1 MRLVY
6 ERWYRLHGI
15 FNHNK
20 LGRPK
25 LSTTLAIDL
34 PQLSMYHHVDMESP
48 AIGMPPESEF
58 TKNKA
63 HTYGMLFQHN
73 YSAVN
78 PATMLPYGVTARHR
92 HSLFAVE
99 NEFFKLNPIYKNL
112 RRNMNLSA
120 EKNNLIIQDYTLLPQ
135 TVGFRENRYGNWY
148 KFRNMFQT
156 VIDNI
161 NTLSK
166 QSQRQHYIE
175 LNAPTMVPPLSIMN
189 MVDQDY
195 GKNEPDAE
203 GVYLRQE
210 LLKKFSTYDQMFFLD
225 LWVWLG
231 TFRKKSFLAGLSD
244 LARART
250 NIIIR
255 SGANYTVLNL
265 AELDSWLMKPDVHDP
280 KAKLPSRVAKLRLL
294 GMLMYLSESRH
305 TLVLTDS
312 ADEEVIVD
320 DESDEADAAQQ
331 VDPEKSRNE
340 LFGSAAPTLRRLDI
354 DLDKIQGNTAPD
366 TKLVVHT
373 NNLTAQAT
381 TPLVPSDISDVN
393 PSDPTVMADEQILL
407 DQSDDEILKDL
418 EQLEYKFKQAE
429 IDAIEGID
437 YEKYQPPTTD
447 PEEAIYQAATSL
459 AGKVLMSEA
468 ELRRVVNKSGNYK
481 KIDNPWGGSGTFA
494 EAIAIKPEDVLI
506 SERTPIAESI
516 LGVTDESM
524 LSSSVAR
531 LNSQYITNMLH
542 KDIGNAILSVQQ
554 AGVILDDYKITHVEN
569 YNDSFDVHTIRL
581 IPVRGQPSTV
591 QLQIPTVRPDG
602 TFFVGGVRYRMRTQ
616 RGDLPI
622 RKTGPDKVVLTSY
635 YSKMFVKR
643 SERKVFNY
651 ASWIT
656 GKLIAI
662 GWAEDNADITNL
674 SLANVTNM
682 DFNGSRVYSAVAT
695 RISGFVSKG
704 YTFNFDAKK
713 IVSLFGDTIAANK
726 TPVALNVSTGEWLQ
740 LTDDNQLVWHKGN
753 DTKPLGSFENWFGL
767 DTREAPLDT
776 AEIKLFGK
784 SIPLG
789 VLLAQHTGLGSLLKT
804 LGATYRTVPKGTQ
817 ANMQQYEYSI
827 RFEDESLILDR
838 RDQLTTLLMS
848 GFNRYHQHIK
858 QYSRYAFDKR
868 DIYGVL
874 FENAG
879 VGGRKTKDID
889 YMFKMWV
896 DHITRGLLEEMAMP
910 VDLFNLFIEAAK
922 LLMTDQYQDETD
934 ITYMR
939 DKGYERIA
947 GAIYSELANTIKAF
961 NARPNALNSSVN
973 IKPMEIWSQLQND
986 QSTTAVDESN
996 PIQALK
1002 DLEVVVFRGVGG
1014 RNSVSMTAPTRTFHS
1029 SGIGV
1034 TSEATV
1040 DNGDVGTISFTSADP
1055 NYTSVRGKTRRIN
1068 SLENNAAKIVST
1080 SMLLAPGADMDD

>member
-6 ERWYRLHGI
+6 ERWYRQHGI

-25 LSTTLAIDL
+25 LSSTLAIDL

-78 PATMLPYGVTARHR
+78 PATMMPYGVTARHR
-92 HSLFAVE
+92 QSLFAIE
-99 NEFFKLNPIYKNL
+99 NEFFKLNPVYKNL
-112 RRNMNLSA
+112 RRNMNLAS

-135 TVGFRENRYGNWY
+135 TVSYRENRYGNWY
-148 KFRNMFQT
+148 KFRNMFQSL
-156 VIDNI
+156 IDNI
-161 NTLSK
+161 NALSK
-166 QSQRQHYIE
+166 QSQRQHFIE
-175 LNAPTMVPPLSIMN
+175 LNAPEMVVPLSIMN

-203 GVYLRQE
+203 GVYLRQD
-210 LLKKFSTYDQMFFLD
+210 LLKNFGSYDKLFFLD

-231 TFRKKSFLAGLSD
+231 TFRKKSLLAGLSEI
-244 LARART
+244 ARSRT

-255 SGANYTVLNL
+255 AGANYTVINL

-294 GMLMYLSESRH
+294 GMFMYLSESRN
-305 TLVLTDS
+305 TLVLTDN
-312 ADEEVIVD
+312 DEEAIVD

-331 VDPEKSRNE
+331 VDPEKSRND
-340 LFGSAAPTLRRLDI
+340 LFGGLAPTLRRLDV
-354 DLDKIQGNTAPD
+354 DLDKIQDNTGPD
-366 TKLVVHT
+366 TKLEIRAQH
-373 NNLTAQAT
+373 LTPQAT
-381 TPLVPSDISDVN
+381 TRITPDDIGNVN
-393 PSDPTVMADEQILL
+393 PADASVIEDEQLLL
-407 DQSDDEILKDL
+407 DMSDDEILKDL
-418 EQLEYKFKQAE
+418 EQLEYKFMQAE
-429 IDAIEGID
+429 IAAIEGVD
-437 YEKYQPPTTD
+437 YEKYEPPTTD
-447 PEEAIYQAATSL
+447 PEEAIYQAATTL
-459 AGKVLMSEA
+459 AGKVMMSEA
-468 ELRRVVNKSGNYK
+468 ELRRVVNKSSNYK
-481 KIDNPWGGSGTFA
+481 KIENPWGGEGTFA
-494 EAIAIKPEDVLI
+494 DAIQIKPEDVMI
-506 SERTPIAESI
+506 SERTPLAESI
-516 LGVTDESM
+516 MGVTDESM

-542 KDIGNAILSVQQ
+542 KDIGNAVLAVQQ

-581 IPVRGQPSTV
+581 VPVRGQPSTI
-591 QLQIPTVRPDG
+591 QLQIPTIRPDG
-602 TFFVGGVRYRMRTQ
+602 TFYVGGVRYRMRTQ

-662 GWAEDNADITNL
+662 GWAEDNPDITNL
-674 SLANVTNM
+674 SLADVSNM
-682 DFNGSRVYSAVAT
+682 NYNGSRVYSAIGT

-704 YTFNFDAKK
+704 FTFNFDSKK
-713 IVSLFGDTIAANK
+713 IAGLFGDTIAQNK

-740 LTDDNQLVWHKGN
+740 LTDDSQLVLHSGKN
-753 DTKPLGSFENWFGL
+753 TKPLGSFESWFGL
-767 DTREAPLDT
+767 DTREAPLDV

-804 LGATYRTVPKGTQ
+804 LGATYRSVAKGTQ
-817 ANMQQYEYSI
+817 PNLQQYEYAI
-827 RFEDESLILDR
+827 RFEDETLILDR

-879 VGGRKTKDID
+879 IGGRKTKDID
-889 YMFKMWV
+889 FMFKMWV
-896 DHITRGLLEEMAMP
+896 DHITRGLLEEMEMP
-910 VDLFNLFIEAAK
+910 TDLFNLFIEAAK

-934 ITYMR
+934 VAYMR

-947 GAIYSELANTIKAF
+947 GAIYSELTNTIKAF
-961 NARPNALNSSVN
+961 NARPNALNSSIQ
-973 IKPMEIWSQLQND
+973 IKPMEIWTQLQND

-996 PIQALK
+996 PIQSLK
-1002 DLEVVVFRGVGG
+1002 DLEVVVFRGNGG
-1014 RNSVSMTAPTRTFHS
+1014 RSSVSMTAPTRTFHQS
-1029 SGIGV
+1029 AMGV

-1055 NYTSVRGKTRRIN
+1055 NYTSVRGKTRCLD
-1068 SLENNAAKIVST
+1068 SLENNAAKIIST